1 MAWKSNGDNG
11 NQYERKDQPL
21 LLSPQG
27 ENESSG
33 LRRHSSYPNVRK
45 RCPTFIFRGR
55 KGSDLHMDPAP
66 AHVHEKTYKWLNQR
80 RIKYIPKEK
89 WMANS
94 LDMAPMDYCVNSNF
108 KNIWSRKEA
117 KNRVE
122 LATIAKW

>member
-1 MAWKSNGDNG
+1 MF
-11 NQYERKDQPL
+11 EKDLPHL
-21 LLSPQG
+21 YPG
-27 ENESSG
+27 EEKE
-33 LRRHSSYPNVRK
+33 V
-45 RCPTFIFRGR
+45 T
-55 KGSDLHMDPAP
+55 LHMDPAP

-122 LATIAKW
+122 LATIAKRVWKDFPQGNIFRSLKSWPSRIDKMVENRGFQVENMM